1 MSNGS
6 LHKLQSLDDPG
17 PPPPYST
24 DKQNGY
30 LPQSQQRLVD
40 IEEKGESPTENVHVS
55 KISMS
60 SPQSSSTSTSSNKAR
75 LVHLNFNWLR
85 IYNNQRLYKI
95 DLQLPHAYN

>member
-6 LHKLQSLDDPG
+6 LHKVHSLALDDPG

-24 DKQNGY
+24 DQQNGY

-40 IEEKGESPTENVHVS
+40 IEEKNESPTENVQ
-55 KISMS
+55 S

-75 LVHLNFNWLR
+75 
-85 IYNNQRLYKI
+85 
-95 DLQLPHAYN
+95 